1 MEKEAK
7 KSDLNVSQF
16 KRLAQ
21 DNNIEDE
28 FSEFSQNSVT
38 KRNIDRPVIKINNV
52 DLELSSKSEIEMV
65 LKFDDTKKEEA
76 NDLDVSRFRY

>member
-38 KRNIDRPVIKINNV
+38 KRNIDSPVIKINNV

>member
-1 MEKEAK
+1 MEKDAK